1 MENEKLVELTICPKK
16 ALREQHNGNVEG
28 KMETAH
34 SLHVAH
40 LLGFFFFC
48 PSIGTA
54 STEQSYDHLGSTFVS
69 LLNSKRWNS
78 TA

>member
-1 MENEKLVELTICPKK
+1 M
-16 ALREQHNGNVEG
+16 Q
-28 KMETAH
+28 TAQ

-54 STEQSYDHLGSTFVS
+54 STEQSYDQLGSTFVS